1 MSPVTSS
8 YARILSRPGALQFS
22 AAGFLA
28 RFPMSMVGISTILT
42 VQSLYGNYTSAGGV
56 SAALVVATAVGAPV
70 LARLVDARGQS
81 RVMLPAVLGSA
92 LGMVGMITAA
102 GLRAPLW
109 VLVALALVAGGLGG
123 SMGSLVRSRWTTV
136 LDSPDDI
143 HTAFSLEAALDE
155 VVFVVG
161 PVAATALCTSAALPV
176 TSGWVAA
183 LCLHLGGGLWLLSQR
198 ATEPPAHG
206 PGPASALSRPR
217 RSRDHSAGRDQAAG
231 RDRADAQDRSAG
243 QGQAADLAHGRGR
256 AAGAD
261 GRGRAAGTDGQ
272 GRADG
277 AGPGPTATALHP
289 GPARTATSAL
299 RHGAV
304 LAVVAVFLGSG
315 ALFGANDVTAVA
327 FATEQG
333 RPSSS
338 GLVLAAWA
346 LGSLSA
352 ALVYGSRTWAWP
364 MWRQFLV
371 GVLALALGASTFI
384 LAGSVPALV
393 VLMLVTG
400 MSIAPTVTVGNH
412 IVQAV
417 TPRDQL
423 TEGLTWVGTAMN
435 VGVSLG
441 SLLAGRLVDTH
452 GSRGGYVL
460 VTVFAWLSVLV
471 ALATI
476 GVVRRARVH
485 HHLPEA

>member
-22 AAGFLA
+22 AASFLA

-206 PGPASALSRPR
+206 PGPASALSRPG
-217 RSRDHSAGRDQAAG
+217 RSRGRADG

-256 AAGAD
+256 ADGAD
-261 GRGRAAGTDGQ
+261 GRGRAAG
-272 GRADG
+272 
-277 AGPGPTATALHP
+277 AGPGPDATAPHP

-384 LAGSVPALV
+384 LAGSVPALM

>member
-206 PGPASALSRPR
+206 PGPASALSRPG
-217 RSRDHSAGRDQAAG
+217 RSRGRADQADQADRPGGAAG
-231 RDRADAQDRSAG
+231 R
-243 QGQAADLAHGRGR
+243 GQAADPAHGRSRADGTDGRGR
-256 AAGAD
+256 AAGA
-261 GRGRAAGTDGQ
+261 
-272 GRADG
+272 
-277 AGPGPTATALHP
+277 GPGPDATAPHP

-315 ALFGANDVTAVA
+315 AVFGANDVTAVA

-384 LAGSVPALV
+384 LAGSVPVLM

-476 GVVRRARVH
+476 GVVRQARVH

>member
-1 MSPVTSS
+1 MSAVTLS

-206 PGPASALSRPR
+206 PGPASAAP
-217 RSRDHSAGRDQAAG
+217 
-231 RDRADAQDRSAG
+231 
-243 QGQAADLAHGRGR
+243 
-256 AAGAD
+256 
-261 GRGRAAGTDGQ
+261 
-272 GRADG
+272 
-277 AGPGPTATALHP
+277 HP
-289 GPARTATSAL
+289 GLARTATSAL

-384 LAGSVPALV
+384 LAGSVPVLV

>member
-81 RVMLPAVLGSA
+81 RIMLPAVLGSA

-109 VLVALALVAGGLGG
+109 VLVALAVVAGGLGG

-206 PGPASALSRPR
+206 PGPASALSRPG
-217 RSRDHSAGRDQAAG
+217 RSRGRADQADQADRPGGAAG
-231 RDRADAQDRSAG
+231 R
-243 QGQAADLAHGRGR
+243 GQAADPAHGRSRADGTDGRGR
-256 AAGAD
+256 AAGA
-261 GRGRAAGTDGQ
+261 
-272 GRADG
+272 
-277 AGPGPTATALHP
+277 GPGPDATAPHP

-384 LAGSVPALV
+384 LAGSVPVLM

-476 GVVRRARVH
+476 GVVRQARVH

>member
-92 LGMVGMITAA
+92 LGMLGMITAA

-206 PGPASALSRPR
+206 PGPASALSRPG

-231 RDRADAQDRSAG
+231 RDRA
-243 QGQAADLAHGRGR
+243 
-256 AAGAD
+256 AGAD
-261 GRGRAAGTDGQ
+261 GRGRAAG
-272 GRADG
+272 
-277 AGPGPTATALHP
+277 AGPGPDATAPHP

-315 ALFGANDVTAVA
+315 AVFGANDVTAVA

-384 LAGSVPALV
+384 LAGSVPVLM

>member
-109 VLVALALVAGGLGG
+109 VLVALAVVAGGLGG

-183 LCLHLGGGLWLLSQR
+183 R
-198 ATEPPAHG
+198 ACTWEAGCGSSP
-206 PGPASALSRPR
+206 SALPSPRPT
-217 RSRDHSAGRDQAAG
+217 A
-231 RDRADAQDRSAG
+231 RDRRPPPPT
-243 QGQAADLAHGRGR
+243 RGR
-256 AAGAD
+256 
-261 GRGRAAGTDGQ
+261 
-272 GRADG
+272 
-277 AGPGPTATALHP
+277 
-289 GPARTATSAL
+289 PAR
-299 RHGAV
+299 RR
-304 LAVVAVFLGSG
+304 
-315 ALFGANDVTAVA
+315 
-327 FATEQG
+327 
-333 RPSSS
+333 RP
-338 GLVLAAWA
+338 
-346 LGSLSA
+346 
-352 ALVYGSRTWAWP
+352 
-364 MWRQFLV
+364 
-371 GVLALALGASTFI
+371 
-384 LAGSVPALV
+384 
-393 VLMLVTG
+393 
-400 MSIAPTVTVGNH
+400 
-412 IVQAV
+412 
-417 TPRDQL
+417 
-423 TEGLTWVGTAMN
+423 
-435 VGVSLG
+435 
-441 SLLAGRLVDTH
+441 
-452 GSRGGYVL
+452 
-460 VTVFAWLSVLV
+460 
-471 ALATI
+471 
-476 GVVRRARVH
+476 
-485 HHLPEA
+485 

>member
-206 PGPASALSRPR
+206 PGPTSALSRPG
-217 RSRDHSAGRDQAAG
+217 RSPGRAAGRDQAA
-231 RDRADAQDRSAG
+231 
-243 QGQAADLAHGRGR
+243 GRGR

-261 GRGRAAGTDGQ
+261 GRGRAAG
-272 GRADG
+272 AC
-277 AGPGPTATALHP
+277 PGPDATAPHP

-384 LAGSVPALV
+384 LAGSVPVLM

>member
-206 PGPASALSRPR
+206 PGPASALSRPG
-217 RSRDHSAGRDQAAG
+217 RS
-231 RDRADAQDRSAG
+231 
-243 QGQAADLAHGRGR
+243 RGR
-256 AAGAD
+256 ANGSS
-261 GRGRAAGTDGQ
+261 
-272 GRADG
+272 
-277 AGPGPTATALHP
+277 
-289 GPARTATSAL
+289 RTATSAL

-315 ALFGANDVTAVA
+315 AVFGANDVTAVA

-384 LAGSVPALV
+384 LAGSVPVLM

>member
-217 RSRDHSAGRDQAAG
+217 RS
-231 RDRADAQDRSAG
+231 
-243 QGQAADLAHGRGR
+243 
-256 AAGAD
+256 
-261 GRGRAAGTDGQ
+261 Q
-272 GRADG
+272 GRAN
-277 AGPGPTATALHP
+277 

-384 LAGSVPALV
+384 LASSVPVLM

-400 MSIAPTVTVGNH
+400 MAIAPTVTVGNH

-476 GVVRRARVH
+476 GFVRRARVH

>member
-206 PGPASALSRPR
+206 PGPASALSRPG
-217 RSRDHSAGRDQAAG
+217 RSRGRADG

-256 AAGAD
+256 ADGAD
-261 GRGRAAGTDGQ
+261 GRGRAAG
-272 GRADG
+272 
-277 AGPGPTATALHP
+277 AGPGPDATAPHP

>member
-206 PGPASALSRPR
+206 PGPASALSRPG
-217 RSRDHSAGRDQAAG
+217 RSRGRADQADQADRPGGAAGRDQAAG
-231 RDRADAQDRSAG
+231 AP
-243 QGQAADLAHGRGR
+243 GRGR

-261 GRGRAAGTDGQ
+261 GRGRAAG
-272 GRADG
+272 
-277 AGPGPTATALHP
+277 AGPGPDATALHP

-384 LAGSVPALV
+384 LAGSVPVLM

>member
-1 MSPVTSS
+1 
-8 YARILSRPGALQFS
+8 
-22 AAGFLA
+22 
-28 RFPMSMVGISTILT
+28 
-42 VQSLYGNYTSAGGV
+42 
-56 SAALVVATAVGAPV
+56 
-70 LARLVDARGQS
+70 
-81 RVMLPAVLGSA
+81 
-92 LGMVGMITAA
+92 
-102 GLRAPLW
+102 
-109 VLVALALVAGGLGG
+109 
-123 SMGSLVRSRWTTV
+123 MGSLVRSRWTTV

-206 PGPASALSRPR
+206 PGPASAAP
-217 RSRDHSAGRDQAAG
+217 
-231 RDRADAQDRSAG
+231 
-243 QGQAADLAHGRGR
+243 
-256 AAGAD
+256 
-261 GRGRAAGTDGQ
+261 
-272 GRADG
+272 
-277 AGPGPTATALHP
+277 PP

-384 LAGSVPALV
+384 LAGSVPVLM

>member
-206 PGPASALSRPR
+206 PGPTSALSRPG
-217 RSRDHSAGRDQAAG
+217 RSPGRADQADQADRPGGAAG
-231 RDRADAQDRSAG
+231 R
-243 QGQAADLAHGRGR
+243 GQAADPAHGRSR
-256 AAGAD
+256 AD
-261 GRGRAAGTDGQ
+261 GTDGQ

-289 GPARTATSAL
+289 GPSRTATSAL

-315 ALFGANDVTAVA
+315 AVFGANDVTAVA

-384 LAGSVPALV
+384 LAGSVPVLM

>member
-206 PGPASALSRPR
+206 PGPASALSRSG
-217 RSRDHSAGRDQAAG
+217 RSRGRAAGRDQAAG

-256 AAGAD
+256 AAGA
-261 GRGRAAGTDGQ
+261 
-272 GRADG
+272 
-277 AGPGPTATALHP
+277 GPGPDATAPHP

-384 LAGSVPALV
+384 LAGSVPVLV

>member
-109 VLVALALVAGGLGG
+109 VLVALAVVAGGLGG

-206 PGPASALSRPR
+206 PGPASALSRPG

-231 RDRADAQDRSAG
+231 RDRA
-243 QGQAADLAHGRGR
+243 
-256 AAGAD
+256 AGAD
-261 GRGRAAGTDGQ
+261 GRGRAAG
-272 GRADG
+272 
-277 AGPGPTATALHP
+277 AGPGPDATAPHP

-315 ALFGANDVTAVA
+315 AVFGANDVTAVA

-384 LAGSVPALV
+384 LAGSVPVLM

>member
-1 MSPVTSS
+1 VSPVTSS

-206 PGPASALSRPR
+206 PGPASALSRPG
-217 RSRDHSAGRDQAAG
+217 RSRD
-231 RDRADAQDRSAG
+231 RAN
-243 QGQAADLAHGRGR
+243 
-256 AAGAD
+256 
-261 GRGRAAGTDGQ
+261 
-272 GRADG
+272 
-277 AGPGPTATALHP
+277 

-384 LAGSVPALV
+384 LAGSVPVLM

>member
-206 PGPASALSRPR
+206 PGPASALSRPG

-231 RDRADAQDRSAG
+231 
-243 QGQAADLAHGRGR
+243 
-256 AAGAD
+256 AD
-261 GRGRAAGTDGQ
+261 GRGRAAG
-272 GRADG
+272 
-277 AGPGPTATALHP
+277 AGPGPDATAPHP

-384 LAGSVPALV
+384 LAGSVPVLM

>member
-109 VLVALALVAGGLGG
+109 VLVALAVVAGGLGG

-206 PGPASALSRPR
+206 PGPASALSRPG
-217 RSRDHSAGRDQAAG
+217 RSRGRADQADQADRPGGAAG
-231 RDRADAQDRSAG
+231 R
-243 QGQAADLAHGRGR
+243 GQAADPAHGRSRADGTDGRGR
-256 AAGAD
+256 AAGA
-261 GRGRAAGTDGQ
+261 
-272 GRADG
+272 
-277 AGPGPTATALHP
+277 GPGPDATAPHP

-384 LAGSVPALV
+384 LAGSVPVLM

-476 GVVRRARVH
+476 GVVRQARVH

>member
-217 RSRDHSAGRDQAAG
+217 RSQGRAAGRDQ
-231 RDRADAQDRSAG
+231 ADAQDRSAG
-243 QGQAADLAHGRGR
+243 RSQAADPANGRS
-256 AAGAD
+256 
-261 GRGRAAGTDGQ
+261 
-272 GRADG
+272 RADR
-277 AGPGPTATALHP
+277 AGPGPDATALHP

-384 LAGSVPALV
+384 LAGSVPVLM

>member
-198 ATEPPAHG
+198 ATEPPA
-206 PGPASALSRPR
+206 
-217 RSRDHSAGRDQAAG
+217 
-231 RDRADAQDRSAG
+231 G
-243 QGQAADLAHGRGR
+243 QGQAADLAH
-256 AAGAD
+256 

-289 GPARTATSAL
+289 GPSRTATSAL

-384 LAGSVPALV
+384 LAGSVPVLM

>member
-1 MSPVTSS
+1 MSAVTLS

-161 PVAATALCTSAALPV
+161 PVAATVLCTSAALPV

-206 PGPASALSRPR
+206 PGPASALSRPG
-217 RSRDHSAGRDQAAG
+217 RS
-231 RDRADAQDRSAG
+231 
-243 QGQAADLAHGRGR
+243 RGR
-256 AAGAD
+256 AD
-261 GRGRAAGTDGQ
+261 GRD
-272 GRADG
+272 RADG
-277 AGPGPTATALHP
+277 AGPGPDATAPHP

-384 LAGSVPALV
+384 LADSVPALM

>member
-143 HTAFSLEAALDE
+143 HTAFSLEAALDG

-206 PGPASALSRPR
+206 PGPASALSRSG
-217 RSRDHSAGRDQAAG
+217 RSRD
-231 RDRADAQDRSAG
+231 RAN
-243 QGQAADLAHGRGR
+243 
-256 AAGAD
+256 
-261 GRGRAAGTDGQ
+261 
-272 GRADG
+272 
-277 AGPGPTATALHP
+277 

-304 LAVVAVFLGSG
+304 LAVVDVFLGSG

-384 LAGSVPALV
+384 LAGSVPVLM

>member
-143 HTAFSLEAALDE
+143 HTAFSLEAALDG

-206 PGPASALSRPR
+206 PGPASALSRSG
-217 RSRDHSAGRDQAAG
+217 RSRD
-231 RDRADAQDRSAG
+231 RAN
-243 QGQAADLAHGRGR
+243 
-256 AAGAD
+256 
-261 GRGRAAGTDGQ
+261 
-272 GRADG
+272 
-277 AGPGPTATALHP
+277 

-384 LAGSVPALV
+384 LAGSVPVLM